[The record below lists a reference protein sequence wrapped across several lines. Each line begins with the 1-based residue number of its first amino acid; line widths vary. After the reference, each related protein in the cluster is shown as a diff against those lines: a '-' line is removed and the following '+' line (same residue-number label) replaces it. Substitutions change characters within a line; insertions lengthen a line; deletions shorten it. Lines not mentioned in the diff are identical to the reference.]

1 MLTRDEIVSNDLGG
15 YTITS
20 STVTIT
26 PVVANNLFSKFS
38 SEMDKYGAGDTNY
51 IIFKNTLKIM
61 FINYFKYYADCDMHY
76 SFDKVQM
83 GDKMFARDVEAFY
96 YNIYL
101 PNRVKF
107 GTQFA
112 YFDLSPNETIERDY
126 SRTEH
131 AMTENSPINASI
143 TTLNNPSGKSQ
154 GDGTIDEDVSTTNLH
169 NKVRA
174 IQELAG
180 NLTLKRIVEETLK
193 KYVYELN
200 KIY

>member
-1 MLTRDEIVSNDLGG
+1 MLTRDEILSSDLGSFAIN
-15 YTITS
+15 TSITFSPATANNFFAKFISLIDTYDDS
-20 STVTIT
+20 STSFDNFADSIK
-26 PVVANNLFSKFS
+26 L
-38 SEMDKYGAGDTNY
+38 
-51 IIFKNTLKIM
+51 IFLN
-61 FINYFKYYADCDMHY
+61 FFKYYVDCDMHY
-76 SFDKVQM
+76 MFDKDEITNNM
-83 GDKMFARDVEAFY
+83 LARDVENFIL
-96 YNIYL
+96 NIYIPSMNKKSGL
-101 PNRVKF
+101 
-107 GTQFA
+107 FA
-112 YFDLSPNETIERDY
+112 YFDFSPNETIERDY

-180 NLTLKRIVEETLK
+180 NLTLKRIVEKELQ